1 MSQQDERWLAER
13 VEASADVG
21 VRITWEDG
29 HVSHWDLASLRGACG
44 CASCHELRKQ
54 NKPVYL
60 ATSGDLDVIE
70 AELVGSYGITFHWSD
85 GHRTGIYRWE
95 DLRGGCP
102 CDECRT
108 ERWVEGRANP
118 LDR

>member
-1 MSQQDERWLAER
+1 MTEDLRYIPER

-29 HVSHWDLASLRGACG
+29 HVSLWDLASIRGACG
-44 CASCHELRKQ
+44 CAMCHELRSAGR
-54 NKPVYL
+54 PVYL
-60 ATSGDLDVIE
+60 GDSGALDVLE
-70 AELVGSYGITFHWSD
+70 AELVGSYGISFHWSD

-95 DLRGGCP
+95 DLRNGCP

-108 ERWVEGRANP
+108 LRRSEGRHNP
-118 LDR
+118 LDRT